1 MRWDENDD
9 QKFDDDNKNDAAAT
23 VLQHKNNKTKNAMT
37 M

>member
-23 VLQHKNNKTKNAMT
+23 VLQHKNKNAMT

>member
-23 VLQHKNNKTKNAMT
+23 VLQHKITKLKMR
-37 M
+37 